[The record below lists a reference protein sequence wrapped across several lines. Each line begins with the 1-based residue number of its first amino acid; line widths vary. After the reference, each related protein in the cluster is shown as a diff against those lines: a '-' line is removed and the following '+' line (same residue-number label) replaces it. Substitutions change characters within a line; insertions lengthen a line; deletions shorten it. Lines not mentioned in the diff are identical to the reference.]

1 MAIELRKINP
11 IDLQPRKAVGI
22 NIPFSS
28 KSVFTVNYQTKDAI
42 KNNLINFILTGVGE
56 RYLNPEFGAD
66 IRSKLF
72 DQTTSDTEFDI
83 EMSIKRGL
91 GIYFPRVEVDR
102 LTVTSIPDENQIQI
116 YFSYRI
122 LETPIQDQLVINI

>member
-72 DQTTSDTEFDI
+72 DQTTSDTELDI

-91 GIYFPRVEVDR
+91 GIYFPRVEIDR

>member
-66 IRSKLF
+66 IRNKLF
-72 DQTTSDTEFDI
+72 DQTTSDTELDI

-91 GIYFPRVEVDR
+91 GIYFPRVEIDR

>member
-72 DQTTSDTEFDI
+72 DQTTSDTELDI

-91 GIYFPRVEVDR
+91 GIYFPRVEIDR
-102 LTVTSIPDENQIQI
+102 LTVTSIPDENQIKI

>member
-1 MAIELRKINP
+1 VAIELRKINP

-66 IRSKLF
+66 IRNKLF
-72 DQTTSDTEFDI
+72 DQTTSDTELDI

-91 GIYFPRVEVDR
+91 GIYFPRVEIDR